1 LGAVTF
7 SRNFRAGQ
15 RVTHPMHDDK
25 TYEAGRIPSL
35 DREIIRVD
43 FPIAHAGI
51 AAALRRA
58 FNAAAEEPSDRDF
71 EALLRRLN

>member
-1 LGAVTF
+1 MSDRRHLEAVEIA
-7 SRNFRAGQ
+7 S
-15 RVTHPMHDDK
+15 
-25 TYEAGRIPSL
+25 I

-43 FPIAHAGI
+43 FQTAHPGI

-58 FNAAAEEPSDRDF
+58 FNAAAEEPTDRDF

>member
-1 LGAVTF
+1 
-7 SRNFRAGQ
+7 
-15 RVTHPMHDDK
+15 MHDDN
-25 TYEAGRIPSL
+25 THETGRIPSL
-35 DREIIRVD
+35 DREIIRVE
-43 FPIAHAGI
+43 FPTEHAGI